1 MLLHGRAAGTTASAG
16 TAFTGIAADVP
27 MPTHVKKIPVRE
39 RITIQAVNISDIKK
53 HIHAELF
60 EKSIFPSSHDN
71 LKSIEEIKGHWK
83 EETLFR
89 SIRIMRNHN
98 QTDADIRGILE
109 NKFFLDEETINRILE
124 KGKEA
129 K

>member
-1 MLLHGRAAGTTASAG
+1 M
-16 TAFTGIAADVP
+16 
-27 MPTHVKKIPVRE
+27 
-39 RITIQAVNISDIKK
+39 NISDIKK

-71 LKSIEEIKGHWK
+71 LKSIEEIIGHWK

>member
-1 MLLHGRAAGTTASAG
+1 MHGRAADITAIAVI
-16 TAFTGIAADVP
+16 AFTGIAADIP
-27 MPTHVKKIPVRE
+27 MPVRVKEIPVRE
-39 RITIQAVNISDIKK
+39 RITVQTVNISDIKK

-60 EKSIFPSSHDN
+60 EKNIFPSSQNN

-83 EETLFR
+83 EETLLR

-98 QTDADIRGILE
+98 QTDADIRGMLE
-109 NKFFLDEETINRILE
+109 NKFFLDEETINKILE
-124 KGKEA
+124 KEKEI